1 MGALGKIRNRSGL
14 LLAVIGFAML
24 AFILGDFMQSKRSG
38 SSGTFYVG
46 EVLGENIHV
55 QNFEKTVDIGIEN
68 WKTQNPGS
76 VVTQGVIANVRTQAW
91 NQLTRELIM
100 ENEYEKLG
108 LGISDDEWMDRISGI
123 NVHPEVS
130 KIQAFQDPNTGQ
142 FVGNNVINYVQ
153 NLENDQTGQELKN
166 WKNFEK
172 YLINVIRN
180 AKYDK
185 LVEKGTYINSKE
197 AMISY
202 NEGTQVT
209 TYDYITVPF
218 SSIDDSL
225 INISSKDIKK
235 YYNNNKEKK
244 YKQDLSRDIDYVV
257 FSVVPTL
264 EDDNETKNSIENI
277 KNDFANY
284 DDYHTIVRRN
294 TDNTRAIFSF
304 QNEDALNNDSAF
316 ATLVSQQ
323 KGSVIGPYKINSS
336 TYRITKLVDVQR
348 RPDSV
353 QARHILITP
362 TATKSMDSVKVV
374 INNLKKR
381 IESGQDFGFIAQNF
395 SDDQTSAIKG
405 GELGWFAEGQMVDL
419 FNEVCF
425 TSDIDELNII
435 ETQFGVHLVQAMDKS
450 KSIKKYKV
458 AYIDREVTASTE
470 TYNNYYTEAA
480 QFVSQVVTDKNPFDS
495 IVEKENLVK
504 RSDVNVLPSKDF
516 ITGLANSRT
525 IVKWMNKA
533 EVGEI
538 SDVFELDNS
547 YVVAILTKENKEGYK
562 SIEDIENTIK
572 EEIKAEKKYEILLTR
587 TENYSNL
594 EDLSEIYN
602 TTIVKD
608 ITGKLSSLS
617 VNNLGYVP
625 EVLGAV
631 YGTEVGEIS
640 NPIKAQNSLIFVRVT
655 ARDQYRGEGDFSA
668 EQKSMTDKIKN
679 YSRTASFK
687 VLQDDAGLIDNRS
700 EIY

>member
-68 WKTQNPGS
+68 WKTQNPTS
-76 VVTQGVIANVRTQAW
+76 ILTQGVIANVRNQAW

-108 LGISDDEWMDRISGI
+108 LGISDDEWMERISGI

-130 KIQAFQDPNTGQ
+130 KIQAFQDPTNGQ
-142 FVGNNVINYVQ
+142 FDRTKVLAYLQQVEQ
-153 NLENDQTGQELKN
+153 DETGESVRN
-166 WKNFEK
+166 WLNFQD

-185 LVEKGTYINSKE
+185 LVEKGTYINSQE

-225 INISSKDIKK
+225 VNISSKDIKK
-235 YYNNNKEKK
+235 YYNKNKEKK
-244 YKQDLSRDIDYVV
+244 YKQELSRDVDYVV

-264 EDDNETKNSIENI
+264 EDDNETKNSIENL

-284 DDYHTIVRRN
+284 EDYQTIVRRN

-304 QNEDALNNDSAF
+304 QNEDALKNDSAF
-316 ATLVSQQ
+316 STLVSQQ
-323 KGSVIGPYKINSS
+323 KGSVIGPYKINTS

-425 TSDIDELNII
+425 TSDTDELNII
-435 ETQFGVHLVQAMDKS
+435 ETQFGVHLVQVMDKS

-458 AYIDREVTASTE
+458 AYIDRAVTPSTE

-480 QFVSQVVTDKNPFDS
+480 QFVSQVVTDNNPFDS

-504 RSDVNVLPSKDF
+504 RSDVNVLPSKEF
-516 ITGLANSRT
+516 ITGLANSRS

-533 EVGEI
+533 EVGEV
-538 SDVFELDNS
+538 SDVFEFDNS
-547 YVVAILTKENKEGYK
+547 YVVAILTKENKEGYTPL
-562 SIEDIENTIK
+562 EDIENNIK
-572 EEIKAEKKYEILLTR
+572 EEIKAEKKYEALLAR
-587 TENYSNL
+587 TEDYSNF

-608 ITGKLSSLS
+608 VKGQLSSLS
-617 VNNLGYVP
+617 VDNLGYVP

-640 NPIKAQNSLIFVRVT
+640 NPVKAQNSLIFVRVT

-679 YSRTASFK
+679 YSITASFK
-687 VLQDDAGLIDNRS
+687 ALQDDAGLIDNRS

>member
-68 WKTQNPGS
+68 WKTQNPTS
-76 VVTQGVIANVRTQAW
+76 ILTQGVIANVRNQAW

-108 LGISDDEWMDRISGI
+108 LGISDDEWMERISGI

-130 KIQAFQDPNTGQ
+130 KIQAFQDPANGQ
-142 FVGNNVINYVQ
+142 FDRTKVLAYLQQVEQ
-153 NLENDQTGQELKN
+153 DETGESVRN
-166 WKNFEK
+166 WLNFQD

-185 LVEKGTYINSKE
+185 LVEKGTYINSEE

-225 INISSKDIKK
+225 VNISSKDIKK
-235 YYNNNKEKK
+235 YYNKNKEKK
-244 YKQDLSRDIDYVV
+244 YKQELSRDVDYVV

-264 EDDNETKNSIENI
+264 QDDNETKNSIENL

-284 DDYHTIVRRN
+284 EDYQTIVRRN

-316 ATLVSQQ
+316 STLVSQQ
-323 KGSVIGPYKINSS
+323 KGSVIGPYKINTS

-381 IESGQDFGFIAQNF
+381 VESGQDFGFIAQNF

-435 ETQFGVHLVQAMDKS
+435 ETQFGVHLVQVMDKS

-458 AYIDREVTASTE
+458 AYIDRTVTPSTE

-480 QFVSQVVTDKNPFDS
+480 QFVSQVVTDNNPFDS

-504 RSDVNVLPSKDF
+504 RSDVNVLPSKEF
-516 ITGLANSRT
+516 ITGLANSRS

-533 EVGEI
+533 EVGEV
-538 SDVFELDNS
+538 SDVFEFDNS
-547 YVVAILTKENKEGYK
+547 YVVAILTKENKEGYTPL
-562 SIEDIENTIK
+562 EDIENNIK
-572 EEIKAEKKYEILLTR
+572 EEIKAEKKYEALLAR
-587 TENYSNL
+587 TEDYSNF

-608 ITGKLSSLS
+608 IKGQLSSLS
-617 VNNLGYVP
+617 VDNLGYVP

-679 YSRTASFK
+679 YSITASFK
-687 VLQDDAGLIDNRS
+687 ALQDDAGLIDNRS

>member
-68 WKTQNPGS
+68 WKTQNPTS
-76 VVTQGVIANVRTQAW
+76 ILTQGVIANVRNQAW

-108 LGISDDEWMDRISGI
+108 LGISDDEWMERISGI

-130 KIQAFQDPNTGQ
+130 KIQAFQDPTNGQ
-142 FVGNNVINYVQ
+142 FDRTKVLAYLQQVEQ
-153 NLENDQTGQELKN
+153 DETGESVRN
-166 WKNFEK
+166 WLNFQD

-185 LVEKGTYINSKE
+185 LVEKGTYINSEE

-225 INISSKDIKK
+225 VNISSKDIKK
-235 YYNNNKEKK
+235 YYNKNKEKK
-244 YKQDLSRDIDYVV
+244 YKQELSRDVDYVV

-264 EDDNETKNSIENI
+264 EDDNETKNSIENL

-284 DDYHTIVRRN
+284 EDYQTIVRRN

-316 ATLVSQQ
+316 STLVSQE
-323 KGSVIGPYKINSS
+323 KGSVIGPYKINTS

-435 ETQFGVHLVQAMDKS
+435 ETQFGVHLVQVMDKS

-458 AYIDREVTASTE
+458 AYIDRAVTPSTE

-480 QFVSQVVTDKNPFDS
+480 QFVSQVVTDNNPFDS

-504 RSDVNVLPSKDF
+504 RSDVNVLPSKEF
-516 ITGLANSRT
+516 ITGLANSRS

-533 EVGEI
+533 EVGEV
-538 SDVFELDNS
+538 SDVFEFDNS
-547 YVVAILTKENKEGYK
+547 YVVAILTKENKEGYTPL
-562 SIEDIENTIK
+562 EDIENNIK
-572 EEIKAEKKYEILLTR
+572 EEIKAEKKYEALLAR
-587 TENYSNL
+587 TEDYSNF

-608 ITGKLSSLS
+608 VKGKLSSLS
-617 VNNLGYVP
+617 VDNLGYVP

-640 NPIKAQNSLIFVRVT
+640 NPVKAQNSLIFVRVT

-679 YSRTASFK
+679 YSITASFK
-687 VLQDDAGLIDNRS
+687 ALQDDAGLIDNRS

>member
-68 WKTQNPGS
+68 WKTQNPTS
-76 VVTQGVIANVRTQAW
+76 ILTQGVIANVRNQAW

-108 LGISDDEWMDRISGI
+108 LGISDDEWMERISGI

-130 KIQAFQDPNTGQ
+130 KIQAFQDPTNGQ
-142 FVGNNVINYVQ
+142 FDRTKVLAYLQQVEQ
-153 NLENDQTGQELKN
+153 DETGESVRN
-166 WKNFEK
+166 WLNFQD

-185 LVEKGTYINSKE
+185 LVEKGTYINSEE

-225 INISSKDIKK
+225 VNISSKDIKK
-235 YYNNNKEKK
+235 YYNKNKEKK
-244 YKQDLSRDIDYVV
+244 YKQELSRDVDYVV

-264 EDDNETKNSIENI
+264 EDDNATKISIENL

-284 DDYHTIVRRN
+284 EDYQTIVRRN

-316 ATLVSQQ
+316 STLVSQE
-323 KGSVIGPYKINSS
+323 KGSVIGPYKINTS

-381 IESGQDFGFIAQNF
+381 VESGQDFGFIAQNF

-435 ETQFGVHLVQAMDKS
+435 ETQFGVHLVQVMDKS

-458 AYIDREVTASTE
+458 AYIDRAVTPSTE

-480 QFVSQVVTDKNPFDS
+480 QFVSQVVTDNNPFDS

-504 RSDVNVLPSKDF
+504 RSDVNVLPSKEF
-516 ITGLANSRT
+516 ITGLANSRS

-533 EVGEI
+533 EVGEV
-538 SDVFELDNS
+538 SDVFEFDNS
-547 YVVAILTKENKEGYK
+547 YVVAILTKENKEGYTPL
-562 SIEDIENTIK
+562 EDIENNIK
-572 EEIKAEKKYEILLTR
+572 EEIKAEKKYEALLAR
-587 TENYSNL
+587 TEDYSNF

-608 ITGKLSSLS
+608 VKGQLSSLS
-617 VNNLGYVP
+617 VDNLGYVP

-679 YSRTASFK
+679 YSITASFK
-687 VLQDDAGLIDNRS
+687 ALQDDAGLIDNRS

>member
-68 WKTQNPGS
+68 WKTQNPTS
-76 VVTQGVIANVRTQAW
+76 ILTQGVIANVRNQAW

-108 LGISDDEWMDRISGI
+108 LGISDDEWMERISGI

-130 KIQAFQDPNTGQ
+130 KIQAFQDPTNGQ
-142 FVGNNVINYVQ
+142 FDRTKVLAYLQQVEQ
-153 NLENDQTGQELKN
+153 DETGESVRN
-166 WKNFEK
+166 WLNFQD

-185 LVEKGTYINSKE
+185 LVEKGTYINSEE

-225 INISSKDIKK
+225 VNISSKDIKK
-235 YYNNNKEKK
+235 YYNKNKEKK
-244 YKQDLSRDIDYVV
+244 YKQELSRDVDYVV

-264 EDDNETKNSIENI
+264 EDDNETKNSIENL

-284 DDYHTIVRRN
+284 EDYQTIVRRN

-316 ATLVSQQ
+316 STLVSQE
-323 KGSVIGPYKINSS
+323 KGSVIGPYKINTS

-381 IESGQDFGFIAQNF
+381 VESGQDFGFIAQNF

-435 ETQFGVHLVQAMDKS
+435 ETQFGVHLVQVMDKS

-458 AYIDREVTASTE
+458 AYIDRAVTPSTE

-480 QFVSQVVTDKNPFDS
+480 QFVSQVVTDNNPFDS

-504 RSDVNVLPSKDF
+504 RSDVNVLPSKEF
-516 ITGLANSRT
+516 ITGLANSRS

-533 EVGEI
+533 EVGEV
-538 SDVFELDNS
+538 SDVFEFDNS
-547 YVVAILTKENKEGYK
+547 YVVAILTKENKEGY
-562 SIEDIENTIK
+562 IPLEDIENNIK
-572 EEIKAEKKYEILLTR
+572 EEIKAEKKYEALLSR
-587 TENYSNL
+587 TEDYSNF

-608 ITGKLSSLS
+608 VKGKLSSLS
-617 VNNLGYVP
+617 VDNLGYVP

-679 YSRTASFK
+679 YSITASFK
-687 VLQDDAGLIDNRS
+687 ALQDDAGLIDNRS

>member
-68 WKTQNPGS
+68 WKTQNPTS
-76 VVTQGVIANVRTQAW
+76 ILTQGVIANVRNQAW

-108 LGISDDEWMDRISGI
+108 LGISDDEWMERISGI

-130 KIQAFQDPNTGQ
+130 KIQAFQDPTNGQ
-142 FVGNNVINYVQ
+142 FDRTKVLAYLQQVEQ
-153 NLENDQTGQELKN
+153 DETGESVRN
-166 WKNFEK
+166 WLNFQD

-225 INISSKDIKK
+225 VNISSKDIKK
-235 YYNNNKEKK
+235 YYNKNKEKK
-244 YKQDLSRDIDYVV
+244 YKQELSRDVDYVV

-264 EDDNETKNSIENI
+264 EDDNETKISIENL

-284 DDYHTIVRRN
+284 EDYQTIVRRN

-304 QNEDALNNDSAF
+304 QNEDELNNDSAF
-316 ATLVSQQ
+316 STLVSQE
-323 KGSVIGPYKINSS
+323 KGSVIGPYKINTS

-381 IESGQDFGFIAQNF
+381 VESGQDFGFIAQNF

-435 ETQFGVHLVQAMDKS
+435 ETQFGVHLVQVMDKS
-450 KSIKKYKV
+450 KAIKKYKV
-458 AYIDREVTASTE
+458 AYIDRVVTPSTE

-480 QFVSQVVTDKNPFDS
+480 QFVSQVVTDNNPFDS

-504 RSDVNVLPSKDF
+504 RSDVNVLPSKEF
-516 ITGLANSRT
+516 ITGLANSRS
-525 IVKWMNKA
+525 IVKWMNQA
-533 EVGEI
+533 EVGEV
-538 SDVFELDNS
+538 SDVFEFDNS
-547 YVVAILTKENKEGYK
+547 YVVAILTKENKEGYTPL
-562 SIEDIENTIK
+562 EDLENNIK
-572 EEIKAEKKYEILLTR
+572 EEIKAEKKYEALLAR
-587 TENYSNL
+587 TEDYSNF
-594 EDLSEIYN
+594 EDLSETYN

-608 ITGKLSSLS
+608 VKGQLSSLS
-617 VNNLGYVP
+617 VDNLGYVP

-679 YSRTASFK
+679 YSITASFK
-687 VLQDDAGLIDNRS
+687 ALQDDAGLIDNRS

>member
-68 WKTQNPGS
+68 WKTQNPTS
-76 VVTQGVIANVRTQAW
+76 ILTQGVIANVRNQAW

-108 LGISDDEWMDRISGI
+108 LGISDDEWMERISGM

-130 KIQAFQDPNTGQ
+130 KIQAFQDPTNGQ
-142 FVGNNVINYVQ
+142 FDRTKVLAYLQQVEQ
-153 NLENDQTGQELKN
+153 DETGESVRN
-166 WKNFEK
+166 WLNFQD
-172 YLINVIRN
+172 YLINVILN

-185 LVEKGTYINSKE
+185 LVEKGTYINSEE

-202 NEGTQVT
+202 NEGTQIT

-218 SSIDDSL
+218 SSIDDS
-225 INISSKDIKK
+225 IVNISSKDLKK
-235 YYNNNKEKK
+235 YYNKNKEKK
-244 YKQDLSRDIDYVV
+244 YKQELSRNVDYVV

-264 EDDNETKNSIENI
+264 EDDNETKNSIENL

-284 DDYHTIVRRN
+284 EDYQTIVRRN

-316 ATLVSQQ
+316 ATLVSQE
-323 KGSVIGPYKINSS
+323 KGSVIGPYKINTS

-381 IESGQDFGFIAQNF
+381 IEAGQDFGFIAQNF

-435 ETQFGVHLVQAMDKS
+435 ETQFGVHLVQVMDKS
-450 KSIKKYKV
+450 KAIKKYKV
-458 AYIDREVTASTE
+458 AYIDRAVTPSTE

-480 QFVSQVVTDKNPFDS
+480 QFVSQVVTDNNPFDS

-504 RSDVNVLPSKDF
+504 RSDVNVLPSKEF
-516 ITGLANSRT
+516 ITGLANSRS

-533 EVGEI
+533 EVGEV
-538 SDVFELDNS
+538 SDVFEFDNS
-547 YVVAILTKENKEGYK
+547 YVVAILTKENKEGYTPL
-562 SIEDIENTIK
+562 EDIENNIK
-572 EEIKAEKKYEILLTR
+572 EEIKAEKKYEALLAR
-587 TENYSNL
+587 TEDYSNF

-608 ITGKLSSLS
+608 VKGQLSSLS
-617 VNNLGYVP
+617 VDNLGYVP

-640 NPIKAQNSLIFVRVT
+640 NPVKAQNSLIFIRVT

-668 EQKSMTDKIKN
+668 EQKSMIDKIKN
-679 YSRTASFK
+679 YSITASFK
-687 VLQDDAGLIDNRS
+687 ALQDDAGLIDNRS

>member
-1 MGALGKIRNRSGL
+1 M
-14 LLAVIGFAML
+14 
-24 AFILGDFMQSKRSG
+24 
-38 SSGTFYVG
+38 
-46 EVLGENIHV
+46 
-55 QNFEKTVDIGIEN
+55 
-68 WKTQNPGS
+68 
-76 VVTQGVIANVRTQAW
+76 
-91 NQLTRELIM
+91 
-100 ENEYEKLG
+100 
-108 LGISDDEWMDRISGI
+108 
-123 NVHPEVS
+123 
-130 KIQAFQDPNTGQ
+130 
-142 FVGNNVINYVQ
+142 
-153 NLENDQTGQELKN
+153 
-166 WKNFEK
+166 
-172 YLINVIRN
+172 
-180 AKYDK
+180 
-185 LVEKGTYINSKE
+185 
-197 AMISY
+197 
-202 NEGTQVT
+202 
-209 TYDYITVPF
+209 
-218 SSIDDSL
+218 
-225 INISSKDIKK
+225 
-235 YYNNNKEKK
+235 
-244 YKQDLSRDIDYVV
+244 SRDIDYVV

-284 DDYHTIVRRN
+284 DDYQTIVRRN

-316 ATLVSQQ
+316 ATLVSQD

-353 QARHILITP
+353 QARHILISP

-435 ETQFGVHLVQAMDKS
+435 ETQFGVHLVQVMDKS

-516 ITGLANSRT
+516 ITGLANSRS

-533 EVGEI
+533 EVGEV

-547 YVVAILTKENKEGYK
+547 YVVAILTKENKEGYQP
-562 SIEDIENTIK
+562 IEDIENTIK
-572 EEIKAEKKYEILLTR
+572 EEIKAEKKYEILLAR

-631 YGTEVGEIS
+631 YGTEVGDIS

>member
-68 WKTQNPGS
+68 WKTQNPTS
-76 VVTQGVIANVRTQAW
+76 ILTQGVIANVRNQAW

-108 LGISDDEWMDRISGI
+108 LGISDDEWMERISGM

-130 KIQAFQDPNTGQ
+130 KIQAFQDPTNGQ
-142 FVGNNVINYVQ
+142 FDRTKVLAYLQQVEQ
-153 NLENDQTGQELKN
+153 DETGESVRN
-166 WKNFEK
+166 WLNFQD
-172 YLINVIRN
+172 YLINVILN

-185 LVEKGTYINSKE
+185 LVEKGTYINSEE

-218 SSIDDSL
+218 SSIDDS
-225 INISSKDIKK
+225 IVNISSKDLKK
-235 YYNNNKEKK
+235 YYNKNKEKK
-244 YKQDLSRDIDYVV
+244 YKQELSRDVDYVV

-264 EDDNETKNSIENI
+264 EDDNETKNSIENL

-284 DDYHTIVRRN
+284 EDYQTIVRRN

-316 ATLVSQQ
+316 ATLVSQE
-323 KGSVIGPYKINSS
+323 KGSVIGPYKINTS

-381 IESGQDFGFIAQNF
+381 IEAGQDFGFIAQNF

-435 ETQFGVHLVQAMDKS
+435 ETQFGVHLVQVMDKS
-450 KSIKKYKV
+450 KAIKKYKV
-458 AYIDREVTASTE
+458 AYIDRAVTPSTE

-480 QFVSQVVTDKNPFDS
+480 QFVSQVVTDNNPFDS

-504 RSDVNVLPSKDF
+504 RSDVNVLPSKEF
-516 ITGLANSRT
+516 ITGLANSRS

-533 EVGEI
+533 EVGEV
-538 SDVFELDNS
+538 SDVFEFDNS
-547 YVVAILTKENKEGYK
+547 YVVAILTKENKEGYTPL
-562 SIEDIENTIK
+562 EDIENNIK
-572 EEIKAEKKYEILLTR
+572 EEIKAEKKYEALLAR
-587 TENYSNL
+587 TEDYSNF

-608 ITGKLSSLS
+608 VKGQLSSLS
-617 VNNLGYVP
+617 VDNLGYVP

-640 NPIKAQNSLIFVRVT
+640 NPVKAQNSLIFIRVT

-679 YSRTASFK
+679 YSITASFK
-687 VLQDDAGLIDNRS
+687 ALQDDAGLIDNRS

>member
-68 WKTQNPGS
+68 WKTQNPTS
-76 VVTQGVIANVRTQAW
+76 ILTQGVIANVRNQAW

-108 LGISDDEWMDRISGI
+108 LGISDDEWMERISGI

-130 KIQAFQDPNTGQ
+130 KIQAFQDPTNGQ
-142 FVGNNVINYVQ
+142 FDRTKVLAYLQQVEQ
-153 NLENDQTGQELKN
+153 DETGESVRN
-166 WKNFEK
+166 WLNFQD

-185 LVEKGTYINSKE
+185 LVEKGTYINSEE

-225 INISSKDIKK
+225 VNISSKDIKK
-235 YYNNNKEKK
+235 YYNKNKEKK
-244 YKQDLSRDIDYVV
+244 YKQELSRDVDYVV

-264 EDDNETKNSIENI
+264 EDDNATKISIENL

-284 DDYHTIVRRN
+284 EDYQTIVRRN

-316 ATLVSQQ
+316 STLVSQE
-323 KGSVIGPYKINSS
+323 KGSVIGPYKINTS

-381 IESGQDFGFIAQNF
+381 VESGQDFGFIAQNF

-435 ETQFGVHLVQAMDKS
+435 ETQFGVHLVQVMDKS

-458 AYIDREVTASTE
+458 AYIDRAVTPSTE

-480 QFVSQVVTDKNPFDS
+480 QFVSQVVTDNNPFDS

-504 RSDVNVLPSKDF
+504 RSDVNVLPSKEF
-516 ITGLANSRT
+516 ITGLANSRS

-533 EVGEI
+533 EVGEV
-538 SDVFELDNS
+538 SDVFEFDNS
-547 YVVAILTKENKEGYK
+547 YVVAILTKENKEGYTPL
-562 SIEDIENTIK
+562 EDIENNIK
-572 EEIKAEKKYEILLTR
+572 EEIKAEKKYEALLAR
-587 TENYSNL
+587 TEDYSNF

-608 ITGKLSSLS
+608 VKGQLSSLS
-617 VNNLGYVP
+617 VDNLGYVP

-640 NPIKAQNSLIFVRVT
+640 NPIKAQNSLIFVRVI

-679 YSRTASFK
+679 YSITASFK
-687 VLQDDAGLIDNRS
+687 ALQDDAGLIDNRS

>member
-68 WKTQNPGS
+68 WKTQNPTS
-76 VVTQGVIANVRTQAW
+76 ILTQGVIANVRNQAW

-108 LGISDDEWMDRISGI
+108 LGISDDEWMERISGI

-130 KIQAFQDPNTGQ
+130 KIQAFQDPTNGQ
-142 FVGNNVINYVQ
+142 FDRTKVLAYLQQVEQ
-153 NLENDQTGQELKN
+153 DETGESVRN
-166 WKNFEK
+166 WLNFQD

-218 SSIDDSL
+218 SNIDDSL
-225 INISSKDIKK
+225 VNISSKDIKK
-235 YYNNNKEKK
+235 YYNKNKEKK
-244 YKQDLSRDIDYVV
+244 YKQELSRDVDYVV

-264 EDDNETKNSIENI
+264 EDDNETKISIENL

-284 DDYHTIVRRN
+284 EDYQTIVRRN

-304 QNEDALNNDSAF
+304 QNEDELNNDSAF
-316 ATLVSQQ
+316 STLVSQE
-323 KGSVIGPYKINSS
+323 KGSVIGPYKINTS

-381 IESGQDFGFIAQNF
+381 VESGQDFGFIAQNF

-435 ETQFGVHLVQAMDKS
+435 ETQFGVHLVQVMDKS
-450 KSIKKYKV
+450 KSVKKYKV
-458 AYIDREVTASTE
+458 AYIDRVVTPSTE

-480 QFVSQVVTDKNPFDS
+480 QFVSQVVTDNNPFDS

-504 RSDVNVLPSKDF
+504 RSDVNVLPSKEF
-516 ITGLANSRT
+516 ITGLANSRS
-525 IVKWMNKA
+525 IVKWMNQA
-533 EVGEI
+533 EVGEV
-538 SDVFELDNS
+538 SDVFEFDNS
-547 YVVAILTKENKEGYK
+547 YVVAILTKENKEGYTPL
-562 SIEDIENTIK
+562 EDLENNIK
-572 EEIKAEKKYEILLTR
+572 EEIKAEKKYEALLAR
-587 TENYSNL
+587 TEDYSNF

-608 ITGKLSSLS
+608 VKGQLSSLS
-617 VNNLGYVP
+617 VDNLGYVP

-679 YSRTASFK
+679 YSITASFK
-687 VLQDDAGLIDNRS
+687 ALQDDAGLIDNRS

>member
-68 WKTQNPGS
+68 WKTQNPTS
-76 VVTQGVIANVRTQAW
+76 ILTQGVIANVRNQAW

-108 LGISDDEWMDRISGI
+108 LGISDDEWMERISGI

-130 KIQAFQDPNTGQ
+130 KIQAFQDPTNGQ
-142 FVGNNVINYVQ
+142 FDRTKVLAYLQQVEQ
-153 NLENDQTGQELKN
+153 DETGESVRN
-166 WKNFEK
+166 WLNFQD

-225 INISSKDIKK
+225 VNISSKDIKK
-235 YYNNNKEKK
+235 YYNKNKEKK
-244 YKQDLSRDIDYVV
+244 YKQELSRDVDYVV

-264 EDDNETKNSIENI
+264 EDDNETKISIENL

-284 DDYHTIVRRN
+284 EDYQTIVRRN

-304 QNEDALNNDSAF
+304 QNEDELNNDSAF
-316 ATLVSQQ
+316 STLVSQE
-323 KGSVIGPYKINSS
+323 KGSVIGPYKINTS

-381 IESGQDFGFIAQNF
+381 VESGQDFGFIAQNF

-435 ETQFGVHLVQAMDKS
+435 ETQFGVHLVQVMDKS
-450 KSIKKYKV
+450 KSVKKYKV
-458 AYIDREVTASTE
+458 AYIDRVVTPSTE

-480 QFVSQVVTDKNPFDS
+480 QFVSQVVTDNNPFDS

-504 RSDVNVLPSKDF
+504 RSDVNVLPSKEF
-516 ITGLANSRT
+516 ITGLANSRS
-525 IVKWMNKA
+525 IVKWMNQA
-533 EVGEI
+533 EVGEV
-538 SDVFELDNS
+538 SDVFEFDNS
-547 YVVAILTKENKEGYK
+547 YVVAILTKENKEGYTPL
-562 SIEDIENTIK
+562 EDLENNIK
-572 EEIKAEKKYEILLTR
+572 EEIKAEKKYEALLAR
-587 TENYSNL
+587 TEDYSNF

-608 ITGKLSSLS
+608 VKGQLSSLS
-617 VNNLGYVP
+617 VDNLGYVP

-679 YSRTASFK
+679 YSITASFK
-687 VLQDDAGLIDNRS
+687 ALQDDAGLIDNRS

>member
-68 WKTQNPGS
+68 WKTQNPTS
-76 VVTQGVIANVRTQAW
+76 ILTQGVIANVRNQAW

-108 LGISDDEWMDRISGI
+108 LGISDDEWMERISGI

-130 KIQAFQDPNTGQ
+130 KIQAFQDPTNGQ
-142 FVGNNVINYVQ
+142 FDRTKVLAYLQQVEQ
-153 NLENDQTGQELKN
+153 DETGESVRN
-166 WKNFEK
+166 WLNFQD

-185 LVEKGTYINSKE
+185 LVEKGTYINSEE

-225 INISSKDIKK
+225 VNISSKDIKK
-235 YYNNNKEKK
+235 YYNKNKEKK
-244 YKQDLSRDIDYVV
+244 YKQELSRDVDYVV

-264 EDDNETKNSIENI
+264 EDDNETKNSIENL

-284 DDYHTIVRRN
+284 EDYQTIVRRN

-316 ATLVSQQ
+316 STLVSQE
-323 KGSVIGPYKINSS
+323 KGSVIGPYKINTS

-381 IESGQDFGFIAQNF
+381 VESGQDFGFIAQNF

-435 ETQFGVHLVQAMDKS
+435 ETQFGVHLVQVMDKS

-458 AYIDREVTASTE
+458 AYIDRAVTPSTE

-480 QFVSQVVTDKNPFDS
+480 QFVSQVVTDNNPFDS

-504 RSDVNVLPSKDF
+504 RSDVNVLPSKEF
-516 ITGLANSRT
+516 ITGLANSRS

-533 EVGEI
+533 EVGEV
-538 SDVFELDNS
+538 SDVFEFDNS
-547 YVVAILTKENKEGYK
+547 YVVAILTKENKEGYTPL
-562 SIEDIENTIK
+562 EDIENNIK
-572 EEIKAEKKYEILLTR
+572 EEIKAEKKYEALLAR
-587 TENYSNL
+587 TKDYSNF

-608 ITGKLSSLS
+608 VKGQLSSLS
-617 VNNLGYVP
+617 VDNLGYVP

-640 NPIKAQNSLIFVRVT
+640 NPVKAQNSLIFIRVT

-679 YSRTASFK
+679 YSITASFK
-687 VLQDDAGLIDNRS
+687 ALQDDSGLIDNRS